1 MKKFAIAMC
10 IALMVV
16 SAMAVVGCLDGAT
29 QKSDE
34 GTGGP
39 IKQAGSLACQATI
52 KQLESAIDNFYSMEG
67 ESPQSLQDLV
77 DIGFIE
83 EIPTCSE
90 GGKYRLIK
98 GDPPGVEC
106 TIKEH
111 NVD

>member
-1 MKKFAIAMC
+1 MKKVTVAMC
-10 IALMVV
+10 IALTAV
-16 SAMAVVGCLDGAT
+16 SLMTVAGCLDGT
-29 QKSDE
+29 GQKSGD
-34 GTGGP
+34 GTEGP
-39 IKQAGSLACQATI
+39 IKQASSMACQANI
-52 KQLESAIDNFYSMEG
+52 IQLKSAIDNYYSIEG